1 MAFNPG
7 SNGSSSSISASTDVT
22 LSAPASNQVLGY
34 DGAVQKWKNISQ
46 GGSYSGTSITSFV
59 IDTGSKT
66 FVTQAALNFAVGQFL
81 RVASTATPTS
91 YMGGAVTAYSGT
103 SLTIDVSEINGS
115 ETAASWLITP
125 SGPRGYNGD
134 LTPVTSGINWSGTYS
149 GTSLAFP
156 GTHRRVL
163 TGNSILSSVPTPSST
178 VAGTLTIELIQ
189 QSAGT
194 GNYTITWPTNI
205 KWGKG
210 KSPAAA
216 PSGAGCYSIY
226 HFLWDGVRWSAVL
239 QDEYAGAS

>member
-1 MAFNPG
+1 MAFNTG
-7 SNGSSSSISASTDVT
+7 NNSSTSSISASTDVSLNLPT
-22 LSAPASNQVLGY
+22 SNQVLGY
-34 DGAVQKWKNISQ
+34 DSTIQKWKNIGQ
-46 GGSYSGTSITSFV
+46 GGSYSGTSITPFL

-66 FVTQAALNFAVGQFL
+66 FVTQAGLNFTVGQFL
-81 RVASTATPTS
+81 RVASTVTPTS
-91 YMGGAVTAYSGT
+91 YMGGGVTAYSGT
-103 SLTIDVSEINGS
+103 NLTINVDEINGS
-115 ETAASWLITP
+115 ETATSWLITP
-125 SGPRGYNGD
+125 SGPRGFNGD
-134 LTPVTSGINWSGTYS
+134 LTPVTSGISWSGTYS

-163 TGNSILSSVPTPSST
+163 TGNTILSSVPTPAAT

-210 KSPAAA
+210 KPPAAA
-216 PSGAGCYSIY
+216 STGGGSYSIY

>member
-7 SNGSSSSISASTDVT
+7 GGGTSSSISASTDVS
-22 LSAPASNQVLGY
+22 LSTPANNQVLGY
-34 DGAVQKWKNISQ
+34 DSAVQKWKNIAQ
-46 GGSYSGTSITSFV
+46 GGSYSGTSVTSLA

-66 FVTQAALNFAVGQFL
+66 FVTQSGLNFTVGQFL
-81 RVASTATPTS
+81 RVASTVTPTS
-91 YMGGAVTAYSGT
+91 YMGGTVTVYSGT
-103 SLTIDVSEINGS
+103 NLTINIDETNGS

-125 SGPRGYNGD
+125 SGPRGFNGD
-134 LTPVTSGINWSGTYS
+134 LTPVTSGVNWSGTYS
-149 GTSLAFP
+149 GTGLAFP

-163 TGNSILSSVPTPSST
+163 TGNSVLSSVPTPPAT

-210 KSPAAA
+210 KPPAAA
-216 PSGAGCYSIY
+216 PTGAGNYSIY

>member
-1 MAFNPG
+1 MAFSPG
-7 SNGSSSSISASTDVT
+7 ISGTSSSLSASTDVALNT
-22 LSAPASNQVLGY
+22 PTSNQVLGY
-34 DGAVQKWKNISQ
+34 DGTVQKWKNVSQ
-46 GGSYSGTSITSFV
+46 GGSYSGTSITSFA
-59 IDTGSKT
+59 IDTGSKI
-66 FVTQAALNFAVGQFL
+66 FITQAGLNFSVGQFL

-91 YMGGAVTAYSGT
+91 YMGGPVTAYSDT
-103 SLTIDVSEINGS
+103 NLTINVDEINGS
-115 ETAASWLITP
+115 ETAASWLITA
-125 SGPRGYNGD
+125 SGPRGFNGD
-134 LTPVTSGINWSGTYS
+134 LTSVTSGINWSSTYS

-163 TGNSILSSVPTPSST
+163 TGNTILSSVPTPAAT

-216 PSGAGCYSIY
+216 PTGGGSYSIY
-226 HFLWDGVRWSAVL
+226 HFFWDGVRWSAVL